1 MRAQSAAELR
11 LRVYPHATTLRCMHT
26 RAKYSRVDLG
36 VTKESALARVSEKR
50 SSETPCVHIV
60 DDDGGVRECLV
71 WLLQSVGLK
80 SAQYASAAEFHQRRP
95 ADPRGC
101 LVLDIRMP
109 GESGL
114 QLQRTL
120 RESGVTLPVVFLTGC
135 GETQVVV
142 EAFKGGAVDFIEK
155 PFGQQAVLEK
165 VQAALRLD
173 AQLEAERARVREG
186 HERLQVLTTR
196 EREVLELLVEG
207 QSNKEVAHTL
217 SVALKT
223 VETHRA
229 RIMLKTEATSFA
241 ELVRVVLAS
250 KSPQHDVGTTV
261 AARVGLAR

>member
-1 MRAQSAAELR
+1 MRARSAAELR
-11 LRVYPHATTLRCMHT
+11 LRVYPHATTLRRMHT
-26 RAKYSRVDLG
+26 PKEFSGVNLG
-36 VTKESALARVSEKR
+36 ATKESALARATEKR
-50 SSETPCVHIV
+50 SSEAACVHIV

-80 SAQYASAAEFHQRRP
+80 SAQYASAAEFLQRRP

-135 GETQVVV
+135 G
-142 EAFKGGAVDFIEK
+142 AVDFIEK

-173 AQLEAERARVREG
+173 EQLEAERARVREG
-186 HERLQVLTTR
+186 NERLQVLTVR
-196 EREVLELLVEG
+196 EREVLDLLVEG

-229 RIMLKTEATSFA
+229 RIMLKTEAASFA

-250 KSPQHDVGTTV
+250 QSAQRDVGTSV